1 MFSSLE
7 QIGYLAALAGYIG
20 LTLVYVLWGRWAR
33 QGYAFLAATLLTVGW
48 AAAAVA
54 APMPLLVRPPLVDLL
69 HHAASLAW
77 ILFLWMLIALN
88 PQLQANY
95 PRRIRLGWAVL
106 GGLSVV
112 VFGLGTARLFVGDLP
127 EGPTIG
133 FALLVSV
140 AGLSLTET
148 VYRTFQ
154 RESRWGVKY
163 VCLAVGGMFAYDVF
177 LFSDA
182 LLYRAVDPTLLSV
195 RGFVIASLV
204 PLYVINI
211 FRAEARHLSIA
222 LSTQMAF
229 GSTVVLGAGVYLGV
243 MALIAY
249 YIRDFGGTWSSA
261 LQIIFVFGAI
271 LLLCAAL
278 LSGTF
283 RSYVRRFLA
292 EHFQKQKF
300 DYRLEWRRLLQRIS
314 TGDREEPL
322 DLRVVKTLADLLD
335 CPAGALWY
343 LEAGNFALATTWNVP
358 ASSITNSEAAR
369 LLDLIGGE
377 DTVIDL
383 RSIGSAGKHS
393 SSPDLPP
400 ALARIPAG
408 RFLLPLRHHDKLMG
422 LLVLTEPRV
431 ARELDHEDREL
442 VAMASRQAAG
452 YLSEQRSARAL
463 AEAREFERF
472 NQRYAFIT
480 HDIKNLVS
488 QLSLMVRN
496 AEKYGDRPEFQ
507 QDMLATVQS
516 AVERMNHLMERM
528 KSEPDA
534 DSSEAVAVKPMID
547 RLISEQPLD
556 RLSVEVECPK
566 DLVPLQVRADSRRV
580 DAILRHLFQ
589 NAIEASGED
598 GKIVISL
605 RREGNSAVIEVRDS
619 GRGMDLE
626 FIQSELFRPFRST
639 KRGGMGIGAFQC
651 RTYARELGGD
661 LEVISS
667 VGAGTTMRVTLPV
680 LREA

>member
-1 MFSSLE
+1 MIASFE
-7 QIGYLAALAGYIG
+7 QIGYAAALAGYVG

-33 QGYAFLAATLLTVGW
+33 QGYAFVAATLLTVGW
-48 AAAAVA
+48 AGTAGVA
-54 APMPLLVRPPLVDLL
+54 ALLLVPPPLVDLL

-88 PQLQANY
+88 PQQRANY
-95 PRRIRLGWAVL
+95 PRRIRLGWGVL
-106 GGLSVV
+106 CGLSVV
-112 VFGLGTARLFVGDLP
+112 VLGLDVVRLFVGDLP
-127 EGPTIG
+127 EGPMIG

-148 VYRTFQ
+148 VFRTFQ
-154 RESRWGVKY
+154 RGNRWGVKY
-163 VCLAVGGMFAYDVF
+163 LCLAVGGMFAYDVF

-182 LLYRAVDPTLLSV
+182 LLYRMIDPLLLSV
-195 RGFVIASLV
+195 RGFVVASLI
-204 PLYVINI
+204 PLFVVNI
-211 FRAEARHLSIA
+211 FRAESRHLAIA
-222 LSTQMAF
+222 LSTQMVF
-229 GSTVVLGAGVYLGV
+229 GSTVILGTGIYLGL
-243 MALIAY
+243 MALAAY
-249 YIRDFGGTWSSA
+249 YIRDFGGTWSSV

-292 EHFQKQKF
+292 EHFQKQRF

-314 TGDREEPL
+314 TGDQEEPL
-322 DLRVVKTLADLLD
+322 DLRVVKTLGDLLD

-343 LEAGNFALATTWNVP
+343 LEEGNFALATTWNVP
-358 ASSITNSEAAR
+358 ASSITNSEASQLVAM
-369 LLDLIGGE
+369 IGGQN
-377 DTVIDL
+377 TIIDF
-383 RSIGSAGKHS
+383 RSIRVANEGPSSAS
-393 SSPDLPP
+393 LPQ
-400 ALARIPAG
+400 ALAEIPAG
-408 RFLLPLRHHDKLMG
+408 RFLLPLLHHDKLIG
-422 LLVLTEPRV
+422 FVVLTEPRV
-431 ARELDHEDREL
+431 ARDLDHEDREL

-516 AVERMNHLMERM
+516 AVERMNLLMERM
-528 KSEPDA
+528 KNDPDA
-534 DSSEAVAVKPMID
+534 AKAEAVTVKPLID
-547 RLISEQPLD
+547 KLIGQQALGGV
-556 RLSVEVECPK
+556 SVQVECPEE
-566 DLVPLQVRADSRRV
+566 LEPLQVHADGRRV
-580 DAILRHLFQ
+580 DTILRHLFQ
-589 NAIEASGED
+589 NALEASGED
-598 GKIVISL
+598 GKVVIGL

-619 GRGMDLE
+619 GKGMDLE

-661 LEVISS
+661 LEAISS